1 MNLCMRFGNF
11 LCRKLDRDLLLIWCD
26 RLHMFVRKYKTKNY
40 IIHPKLRFKKVC
52 FDFWLL
58 FLVFKNVRKGY
69 RFNSSVKSLI
79 FSTKKTSRHR
89 DLNLI
94 IDLKTFTACNFWEFG
109 GKLDCLLKICFL
121 SLLSID
127 SKFEVFE
134 NLENVTLS
142 TGHEGH

>member
-79 FSTKKTSRHR
+79 FSTKKNIKTPRSQFDHR
-89 DLNLI
+89 FKNFHKYRFYNQMEVLRNRFKPENKI
-94 IDLKTFTACNFWEFG
+94 HFPLKPEAWG
-109 GKLDCLLKICFL
+109 
-121 SLLSID
+121 
-127 SKFEVFE
+127 
-134 NLENVTLS
+134 
-142 TGHEGH
+142 